1 MNAWL
6 SAFLNENLLSVVVV
20 LGILMLVF
28 LVVSISALLMV
39 RKLKKRY
46 ELFTGAKRRPE
57 HNLEAQLTGFHQ
69 EAEALDQKYT
79 ALEKTVRDLDR
90 SVGKCV
96 QKVGVVRYNPFDE
109 VGGDLCYGVALLDA
123 GNNGVVLNGI
133 HSRTGSFTYAKP
145 IELGVSPYVLSTE
158 EQQALERA
166 MTNGYVSEEPL
177 KTPDEAEE
185 TSEQSYVSRAKDLVA
200 GMAQNLPDTP
210 AADAVESEAVK
221 I

>member
-1 MNAWL
+1 M
-6 SAFLNENLLSVVVV
+6 
-20 LGILMLVF
+20 
-28 LVVSISALLMV
+28 
-39 RKLKKRY
+39 
-46 ELFTGAKRRPE
+46 
-57 HNLEAQLTGFHQ
+57 
-69 EAEALDQKYT
+69 
-79 ALEKTVRDLDR
+79 
-90 SVGKCV
+90 
-96 QKVGVVRYNPFDE
+96 VRYNPVDE
-109 VGGDLCYGVALLDA
+109 VGGDLCYAVALLDA